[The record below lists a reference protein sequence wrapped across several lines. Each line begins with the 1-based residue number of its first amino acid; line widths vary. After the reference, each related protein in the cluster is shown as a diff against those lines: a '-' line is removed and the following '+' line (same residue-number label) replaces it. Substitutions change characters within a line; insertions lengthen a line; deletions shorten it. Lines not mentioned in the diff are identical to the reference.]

1 MKVLVTGGTGFTGS
15 ALVMRLIELGH
26 NVKTIDYK
34 EGIRIEQLKGAG
46 IEVIIGSITDKNLL
60 NKRNERC

>member
-15 ALVMRLIELGH
+15 ALVMRLVELGH

-34 EGIRIEQLKGAG
+34 EGIRIEQLKDAG
-46 IEVIIGSITDKNLL
+46 
-60 NKRNERC
+60 